1 MLTRVA
7 FGLAFVIATVSG
19 SLAASHAKKSNVQLG
34 EQSSGATISNP
45 SEPTV
50 YGWPAKDLQIFRR

>member
-7 FGLAFVIATVSG
+7 FGLAIVIATVSG
-19 SLAASHAKKSNVQLG
+19 SLAASHAKKSNAQWG
-34 EQSSGATISNP
+34 EQSSGAISNP